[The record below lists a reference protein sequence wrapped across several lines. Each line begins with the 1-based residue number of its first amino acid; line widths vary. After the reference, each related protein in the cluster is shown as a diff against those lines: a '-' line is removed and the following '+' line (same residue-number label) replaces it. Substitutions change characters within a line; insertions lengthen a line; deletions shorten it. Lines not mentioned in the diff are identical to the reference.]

1 MLVMTVVNC
10 RPTMPPPK
18 SFGCSETSWAARSM
32 PTESGGY
39 DAIDLGDVEHLRV
52 DAGHGGGVGLIVVE
66 DELHRPPEQPA
77 LLVHVVFPDLHGEER
92 GLAVGGEPTRQRHA
106 EADLD
111 RVRRASRERPRAR
124 EQQRHR

>member
-39 DAIDLGDVEHLRV
+39 DATKRTSGLTALMARTI
-52 DAGHGGGVGLIVVE
+52 GV
-66 DELHRPPEQPA
+66 
-77 LLVHVVFPDLHGEER
+77 
-92 GLAVGGEPTRQRHA
+92 
-106 EADLD
+106 
-111 RVRRASRERPRAR
+111 
-124 EQQRHR
+124 